1 MLKFLYGQ
9 VYGHIYQHNAI
20 FSVSH
25 ATVRQV
31 WEIFKKSMVFAIA
44 ALCVFH
50 TKWCVRHS
58 GASAPCFPLFLL
70 CLSLNDKNIFGVVE
84 AGSERTKNIPLIF
97 RLLRTFSQLPL
108 YPLPSLSPLFLSLSP
123 LLSFCFLFYPTLP
136 FPVPLLCLRS
146 RGRSRIPDLADTQ
159 NKRHSSSFIFLH
171 FSSSFLKVASASH
184 CRATTTDGP
193 PRHLQLPEDAI
204 CCERK
209 QISIR
214 PEARSSQNKVQTLE

>member
-1 MLKFLYGQ
+1 
-9 VYGHIYQHNAI
+9 
-20 FSVSH
+20 
-25 ATVRQV
+25 
-31 WEIFKKSMVFAIA
+31 MVFAIA

-70 CLSLNDKNIFGVVE
+70 CLSLNDKNICGVVE

-108 YPLPSLSPLFLSLSP
+108 YPLLSPSPLFLSLSP
-123 LLSFCFLFYPTLP
+123 LLSFRFLFYPTLP

-159 NKRHSSSFIFLH
+159 NKRQSSSIFLH
-171 FSSSFLKVASASH
+171 FSSSFLKVASSSH
-184 CRATTTDGP
+184 CRATTTDRP

-214 PEARSSQNKVQTLE
+214 PEARSSKNKVQTLE

>member
-1 MLKFLYGQ
+1 
-9 VYGHIYQHNAI
+9 
-20 FSVSH
+20 
-25 ATVRQV
+25 
-31 WEIFKKSMVFAIA
+31 MVFAIA

-84 AGSERTKNIPLIF
+84 DGSERTKNIPLIF

-108 YPLPSLSPLFLSLSP
+108 YPLPSLSPLFLSLSL
-123 LLSFCFLFYPTLP
+123 LLSLRFLFYPTLP

-159 NKRHSSSFIFLH
+159 NKRQSSSFIFLH

-184 CRATTTDGP
+184 CRATTTDRP
-193 PRHLQLPEDAI
+193 PRHLQLPQDAI

-214 PEARSSQNKVQTLE
+214 P

>member
-1 MLKFLYGQ
+1 
-9 VYGHIYQHNAI
+9 
-20 FSVSH
+20 
-25 ATVRQV
+25 
-31 WEIFKKSMVFAIA
+31 MVFAIA

-123 LLSFCFLFYPTLP
+123 LLSFRFLFYPTLP

-159 NKRHSSSFIFLH
+159 NKRQSSSFIFLH
-171 FSSSFLKVASASH
+171 FSSSFLKVASASQSNYH
-184 CRATTTDGP
+184 RQAFQASTASRRCNLLRTQANLHKT
-193 PRHLQLPEDAI
+193 
-204 CCERK
+204 
-209 QISIR
+209 
-214 PEARSSQNKVQTLE
+214 RSSLFPE